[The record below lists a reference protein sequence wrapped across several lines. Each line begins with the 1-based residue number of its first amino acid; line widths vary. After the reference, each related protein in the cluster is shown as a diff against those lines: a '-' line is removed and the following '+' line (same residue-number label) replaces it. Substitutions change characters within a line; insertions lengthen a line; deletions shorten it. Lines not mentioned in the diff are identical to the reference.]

1 MRNWNWIWEW
11 RYPSVSIG
19 CEPTYEELKLI
30 FSILPPPCFCCCEP
44 TYEELKPCA
53 NNSLICLSYCCEP
66 TYEEL
71 KLYLIYRLIE
81 SMNPLR
87 AYLWGIETYL
97 YQISMGKCDSCEP
110 TYEELKQRQS
120 IPMDYLFYV
129 ASLPMRNWNRKIS
142 AKKMSLLKVA
152 SLPMRNWNI
161 AKNLPA
167 ARATWVASLPM
178 RNWNFLFLLI
188 HQRWNQVASLP
199 MRNWNTIRF
208 KRTRE
213 IDTSCEPTYEELK
226 LDTSVK
232 GETVNSLLRAY
243 LWGIE
248 TVIDKGIL
256 IFLF

>member
-1 MRNWNWIWEW
+1 MRNWNPVQIIRWFAFHIVASLPMRNWNYIWFTDW
-11 RYPSVSIG
+11 LKAWTR
-19 CEPTYEELKLI
+19 CEPTYEELKRI
-30 FSILPPPCFCCCEP
+30 CIKSVWVNVIVASLPMRNWNKDNPYLWTISSTLRAYLWGIETFCKFYPKLQLPNCCEP
-44 TYEELKPCA
+44 TYEELKHL
-53 NNSLICLSYCCEP
+53 LIFP
-66 TYEEL
+66 I
-71 KLYLIYRLIE
+71 LYFP
-81 SMNPLR
+81 N
-87 AYLWGIETYL
+87 
-97 YQISMGKCDSCEP
+97 
-110 TYEELKQRQS
+110 
-120 IPMDYLFYV
+120 V